1 MDHAAHREYLEDGRE
16 GEIDGA
22 PRDATRDALLLK
34 GEEGEAAALPRE
46 PVRVKLPQEGEEV
59 DL

>member
-1 MDHAAHREYLEDGRE
+1 MDHAAHGEYLEDGRE

-22 PRDATRDALLLK
+22 PWDATRDALLLK